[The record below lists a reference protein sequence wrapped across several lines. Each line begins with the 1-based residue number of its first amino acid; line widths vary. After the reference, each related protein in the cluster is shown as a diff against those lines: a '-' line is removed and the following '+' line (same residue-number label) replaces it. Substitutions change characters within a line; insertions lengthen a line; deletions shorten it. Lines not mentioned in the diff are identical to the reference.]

1 MLQSPLCGVEG
12 RLPSHVAGQ
21 EGASLEKG
29 VLRVMGGKTKK
40 EAGGS
45 EGDFRRRDLPKKDFF
60 LVTRFTRKTLCCA
73 T

>member
-40 EAGGS
+40 EAGGV
-45 EGDFRRRDLPKKDFF
+45 RRRF
-60 LVTRFTRKTLCCA
+60 
-73 T
+73 